1 MSEEA
6 EGELMEEDGDEE
18 GEQEMES
25 EEGEEDKEELVS
37 VESLQP
43 VPKK

>member
-43 VPKK
+43 VAKK